1 MLLFKLKLLQNI
13 ENFNS
18 EVEQRSIMMA
28 FVNILNK
35 VPKEWLDLNYSQGLS
50 IQLFTLVKP
59 VVAFSFAYN
68 VVKNSRSVNIIK
80 IIVCLFFVYAG
91 VGSLLQ
97 AVVFANNGGKLNK

>member
-1 MLLFKLKLLQNI
+1 
-13 ENFNS
+13 
-18 EVEQRSIMMA
+18 MMA

-68 VVKNSRSVNIIK
+68 VVKNSRKEVNDV
-80 IIVCLFFVYAG
+80 IVVGIFFCLCW
-91 VGSLLQ
+91 
-97 AVVFANNGGKLNK
+97 